1 MQAKPQRLTATR
13 ARALPVPATG
23 YALHWCPVTPGFG
36 VRVTAAGAR
45 AWIAE
50 RRVGGKT
57 VRRTLGKV
65 EGRGAISADDARADM
80 VEVSGEL
87 QRGVDRLATQRAER
101 LARSTA
107 TAGDALTFRVAL
119 TEYLKLKRRVK
130 DGKGL
135 KDRTKA
141 DYAAMTA
148 CGGAAKN
155 GRPFADG
162 ELATIADTPLH
173 KIAAADVRA
182 VHVAALERGERR
194 AVYAM
199 QVLRAVLNWHGVK
212 VPDNPLGKEVAGR
225 DRIVLG
231 KTAGDPRPI
240 PPERLPAW
248 WKAAGVVPNREAAD
262 YLRFLLLT
270 GARGGE
276 VKGIRAR
283 DVDLAGARVVLPD
296 TKNRKD
302 HTLLLS
308 RQAAAIIA
316 PYLKEKRPTE
326 NAFKIVDPRHTLTAI
341 NEAAGVEITPH
352 DLRATFA
359 SVAEELCSAY
369 SVKRM
374 MNHADAGDVTGGH
387 YIAKSETQLR
397 AAWQAVGDF
406 IAGAPV

>member
-1 MQAKPQRLTATR
+1 MQADAKRLTANR
-13 ARALPVPATG
+13 ARALPLPAAG
-23 YALHWCPVTPGFG
+23 YALHWCPMTPGFG

-50 RRVGGKT
+50 RRVNGKT

-65 EGRGAISADDARADM
+65 EGRGAISVEDARADM

-101 LARSTA
+101 AARSTA
-107 TAGDALTFRVAL
+107 DAGDALTLRRAI
-119 TEYLKLKRRVK
+119 EDYLKGKRRAK

-141 DYAAMTA
+141 DYAAMLA
-148 CGGAAKN
+148 SGGAAKN
-155 GRPFADG
+155 GRPYADG
-162 ELATIADTPLH
+162 ELSSLADKPLH
-173 KIAAADVRA
+173 KITAADVRA
-182 VHVAALERGERR
+182 VHAAALERGERR

-212 VPDNPLGKEVAGR
+212 VPDNPLGKEIAGR

-248 WKAAGVVPNREAAD
+248 WQAACTAENRDAAE
-262 YLRFLLLT
+262 YLQFLLLT

-283 DVDLAGARVVLPD
+283 DVDPVGARVLLPD

-302 HTLLLS
+302 HTVLLS
-308 RQAAAIIA
+308 KQAAAILT
-316 PYLKEKRPTE
+316 PRLKGKRPAE
-326 NAFKIVDPRHTLTAI
+326 FVFDVVDPRHTLTTI

-374 MNHADAGDVTGGH
+374 LNHADAGDVTGGH

-406 IAGAPV
+406 IAGAQA